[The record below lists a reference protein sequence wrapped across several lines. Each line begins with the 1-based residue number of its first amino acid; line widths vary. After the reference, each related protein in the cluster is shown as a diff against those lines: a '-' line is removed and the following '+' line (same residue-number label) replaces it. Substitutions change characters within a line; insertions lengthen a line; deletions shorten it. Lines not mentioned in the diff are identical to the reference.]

1 MYFAPKKRNGGL
13 CGARAS
19 DPLHVRRG
27 EGSHKGNITNGLQG
41 GEISVAP
48 NVAPFQNGTDRDGL
62 REDLLELL
70 KELGPEEVL
79 AALLSVLNPALPSKY
94 ERTP

>member
-48 NVAPFQNGTDRDGL
+48 NVAPFQNGTDRDAR

-70 KELGPEEVL
+70 KELSPAEVL